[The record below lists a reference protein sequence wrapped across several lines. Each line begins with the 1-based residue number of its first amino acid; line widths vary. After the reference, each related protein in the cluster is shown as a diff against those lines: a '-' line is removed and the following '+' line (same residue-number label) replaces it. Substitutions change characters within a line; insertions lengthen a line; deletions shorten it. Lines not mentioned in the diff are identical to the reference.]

1 METRNSRV
9 AQANSIRHFG
19 IAMGLEGAELIE
31 YCKAEL
37 EKIRLAESEERIR
50 RIQSEYEERIRIAEI
65 NARQVSK
72 RQEDRQKD
80 EQRQREDD
88 KKQRQSEI
96 EQETFKSGV
105 KLEADKRKMT
115 REVRENSKTD
125 DMECQ
130 ENLFGVASI
139 YCEDP
144 YLTKGVY
151 RFSQVSA
158 GYFHYFKNDNPKK
171 TSL

>member
-37 EKIRLAESEERIR
+37 EKIRLAEGEERIR

-80 EQRQREDD
+80 EQRQRE
-88 KKQRQSEI
+88 I
-96 EQETFKSGV
+96 EQEKFKSGV
-105 KLEADKRKMT
+105 KLEADKRKIT

-151 RFSQVSA
+151 RVSQPSA
-158 GYFHYFKNDNPKK
+158 GYFHYFKYDNPKK
-171 TSL
+171 TCL